1 MNYMGNPAAR
11 AADAARGTLRLVM
24 YLVAA
29 LILMT
34 ADHRGG
40 YLDALRERAATL
52 RGPLYWLAASP
63 ARVARDVTTA
73 VTDQRAVIAENHALR
88 EALLRSRA
96 QLARQS
102 TMDGENVRLR
112 ALLGSRYRLALDAQ
126 MAAIVDVDLDPFR
139 QRVVLDAG
147 SAQGVRIGQALMDAR
162 GLLGQVIEAPPER
175 AVALLITDPSHT
187 TPVEIV
193 RTGLRTLAFGT
204 GDSERLRLPYIPFS
218 ADVKAGDELVTSG
231 LGRRFPAG
239 LPVAR
244 IVTIEADDSGTFAV
258 ATARPAADLLRYGE
272 VLLLR
277 EQRIPIATNAE
288 DTQAIPMGPPAPP
301 AGVDAHLPPALRD
314 SHSPVTAGAQESRT
328 PREGAAVVARPSPPT
343 PPASAPQ

>member
-1 MNYMGNPAAR
+1 MNYMGSPAAR
-11 AADAARGTLRLVM
+11 AADSARGTLRLVM

-34 ADHRGG
+34 ADFRGG
-40 YLDALRERAATL
+40 YLEALRERAATL

-73 VTDQRAVIAENHALR
+73 VNDQREVIAENRELR
-88 EALLRSRA
+88 EALLRTQA

-102 TMDGENVRLR
+102 TMDDENVRLR

-139 QRVVLDAG
+139 HRVVLDAG
-147 SAQGVRIGQALMDAR
+147 SAQGVRVGQALMDAR
-162 GLLGQVIEAPPER
+162 GLLGQVIEAPPQR
-175 AVALLITDPSHT
+175 AVALLVTDASHT
-187 TPVEIV
+187 TPVEVV

-204 GDSERLRLPYIPFS
+204 GDAERLRLPYIPFS
-218 ADVKAGDELVTSG
+218 ADVKVGDELVTSG

-239 LPVAR
+239 LPVAT
-244 IVTIEADDSGTFAV
+244 IVTVEADDSGTFAV

-277 EQRIPIATNAE
+277 EQRIAIDAATKSTTAS
-288 DTQAIPMGPPAPP
+288 TPMGPPALP
-301 AGVDAHLPPALRD
+301 AGVEANVPPAMRRD
-314 SHSPVTAGAQESRT
+314 IAAPSPAAPATHATPGVSSADAGARPRPAGT
-328 PREGAAVVARPSPPT
+328 PE
-343 PPASAPQ
+343 

>member
-11 AADAARGTLRLVM
+11 APDAARGTLRLVM

-40 YLDALRERAATL
+40 YLDALRERASTL

-63 ARVARDVTTA
+63 VRVARDVTTA
-73 VTDQRAVIAENHALR
+73 VTDQRSVIAQNDELR
-88 EALLRSRA
+88 EALLRA
-96 QLARQS
+96 QAQIARQS
-102 TMDGENVRLR
+102 TLDDENLRLR
-112 ALLGSRYRLALDAQ
+112 ALLGSRYRLSLDAR

-147 SAQGVRIGQALMDAR
+147 SAQGVRVGQALMDAR
-162 GLLGQVIEAPPER
+162 GLLGQVVEAPPQR
-175 AVALLITDPSHT
+175 AVALLITDASHT
-187 TPVEIV
+187 TPVEVV

-218 ADVKAGDELVTSG
+218 ADVKVGDELVTSG

-239 LPVAR
+239 LPVAT
-244 IVTIEADDSGTFAV
+244 ILTIEADDSGTFAV
-258 ATARPAADLLRYGE
+258 ATARPTADLLRYGE

-277 EQRIPIATNAE
+277 EEAVPIAA
-288 DTQAIPMGPPAPP
+288 ARPAAASSSMGPPAPP
-301 AGVDAHLPPALRD
+301 AGVA
-314 SHSPVTAGAQESRT
+314 AGI
-328 PREGAAVVARPSPPT
+328 SPPLRN
-343 PPASAPQ
+343 PARGTSPDAARAVTESAPAAEQQ

>member
-1 MNYMGNPAAR
+1 MNYMGNSAAR

-88 EALLRSRA
+88 EALLRSQA

-112 ALLGSRYRLALDAQ
+112 ALLGSRYRLALEAQ
-126 MAAIVDVDLDPFR
+126 MAAIIDVDLDPFR

-147 SAQGVRIGQALMDAR
+147 SAQGVRVGQALMDAR
-162 GLLGQVIEAPPER
+162 GLLGQVVEAPPQR
-175 AVALLITDPSHT
+175 AVALLITDASHT

-277 EQRIPIATNAE
+277 EERIPIAASNAN
-288 DTQAIPMGPPAPP
+288 TQVTPMGPPALP
-301 AGVDAHLPPALRD
+301 AGVDANLPPGLRE
-314 SHSPVTAGAQESRT
+314 SHSTVTSAGLASRT
-328 PREGAAVVARPSPPT
+328 PRAVATGVARPSPTT
-343 PPASAPQ
+343 PPATAPR

>member
-1 MNYMGNPAAR
+1 MNYMGSSAPR

-40 YLDALRERAATL
+40 YLDALRERAATF

-63 ARVARDVTTA
+63 VRVARDVTTA
-73 VTDQRAVIAENHALR
+73 VTDQRSVIAQNDELR
-88 EALLRSRA
+88 EALLRAQA

-102 TMDGENVRLR
+102 TLDNENLRLR
-112 ALLGSRYRLALDAQ
+112 ALLGSRYRLALDAR

-147 SAQGVRIGQALMDAR
+147 SAQGVRVGQALMDAR
-162 GLLGQVIEAPPER
+162 GLLGQVVDAPPQR
-175 AVALLITDPSHT
+175 AVALLITDASHT
-187 TPVEIV
+187 TPVEVV

-231 LGRRFPAG
+231 LGRRFPGG
-239 LPVAR
+239 LPVA
-244 IVTIEADDSGTFAV
+244 TILTVEADDSGTFAV

-277 EQRIPIATNAE
+277 EEEVPLAA
-288 DTQAIPMGPPAPP
+288 DTRVSASASMGPPAPP
-301 AGVDAHLPPALRD
+301 AGVAAALPPALREPIQHPD
-314 SHSPVTAGAQESRT
+314 ARPRNAPESAGA
-328 PREGAAVVARPSPPT
+328 AT
-343 PPASAPQ
+343 PPRPAGERP